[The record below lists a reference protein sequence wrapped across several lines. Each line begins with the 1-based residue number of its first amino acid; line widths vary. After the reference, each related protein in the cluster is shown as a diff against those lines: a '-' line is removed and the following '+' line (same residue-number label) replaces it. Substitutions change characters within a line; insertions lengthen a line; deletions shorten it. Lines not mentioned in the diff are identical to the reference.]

1 MMRATGTV
9 VNKTRLVMSACPP
22 ISDLSRT
29 SRGFRYVPESDI
41 CDATNESGQCRAVA
55 GEGALIPTPQVRPPS
70 DAEVS

>member
-29 SRGFRYVPESDI
+29 SRGFRYVPESGI
-41 CDATNESGQCRAVA
+41 CDATNESGQCRAVP
-55 GEGALIPTPQVRPPS
+55 GERLDSDTQVRPPS